1 MSEMWPVRASHPLRR
16 GTPEETDAELSSSV
30 WRRASERRVS
40 HLRLWWLLFLNGKIE
55 KCTRSC
61 HGKGK
66 AQKLF
71 TYRRVPSGAAVWQII
86 NKLFIW
92 RETCFFDGGEL
103 KKRAALPYCVSTE
116 LWLEKSFVSAQE
128 KEGRPL
134 LGLGETPVL
143 CEDRSFLQAWLNC
156 TFPTILCWSCN
167 CWHVNN
173 LLRIEEPPLPFGLRP
188 ESTVRCET
196 LAEADS
202 GAVPESKGG
211 ANGGERRWPH
221 YNWKKLWATSF

>member
-1 MSEMWPVRASHPLRR
+1 MCDGSIICLKCDRC
-16 GTPEETDAELSSSV
+16 
-30 WRRASERRVS
+30 ERRTLSDGDFRGDGRRTERVCGEGSSESCVS

-116 LWLEKSFVSAQE
+116 LWLEKGFVSAQE
-128 KEGRPL
+128 KEGRAFLSLAPVKRPPCSVRIAL
-134 LGLGETPVL
+134 SYRLG
-143 CEDRSFLQAWLNC
+143 
-156 TFPTILCWSCN
+156 
-167 CWHVNN
+167 
-173 LLRIEEPPLPFGLRP
+173 
-188 ESTVRCET
+188 
-196 LAEADS
+196 
-202 GAVPESKGG
+202 
-211 ANGGERRWPH
+211 
-221 YNWKKLWATSF
+221 